1 MSSPNIS
8 VSPAHAIGA
17 RKGTEY
23 VRRAPRGAEQ
33 VMVPFPDAWLRSRAT
48 RVRRLSPG
56 PDDGDHGPQNV
67 EPHTQGRY
75 LRDRPGPRDG
85 APPARRAGWP
95 VKHVSTGRPGC
106 SVFVTALPGHR
117 GSAWLES
124 DHPWRS
130 MC

>member
-67 EPHTQGRY
+67 EHTR
-75 LRDRPGPRDG
+75 RD
-85 APPARRAGWP
+85 AICETAPARGTARRPPGGLAG
-95 VKHVSTGRPGC
+95 R
-106 SVFVTALPGHR
+106 
-117 GSAWLES
+117 
-124 DHPWRS
+124 
-130 MC
+130 

>member
-48 RVRRLSPG
+48 RVRRLSPA
-56 PDDGDHGPQNV
+56 PMTATTDPRTLS
-67 EPHTQGRY
+67 HTR
-75 LRDRPGPRDG
+75 RD
-85 APPARRAGWP
+85 AICETAPARGTARRPPGGRAG
-95 VKHVSTGRPGC
+95 R
-106 SVFVTALPGHR
+106 
-117 GSAWLES
+117 
-124 DHPWRS
+124 
-130 MC
+130 